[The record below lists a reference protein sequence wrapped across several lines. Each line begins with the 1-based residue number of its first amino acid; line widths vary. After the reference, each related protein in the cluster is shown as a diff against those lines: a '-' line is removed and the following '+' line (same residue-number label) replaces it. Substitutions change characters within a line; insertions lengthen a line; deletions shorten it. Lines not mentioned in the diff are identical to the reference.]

1 MNDLL
6 EFSKL
11 FNFKGLDLDNGKRDV
26 DLMKDFQT
34 ADDLGKEYGY
44 DVALP
49 VLGGLSVNQYAAK
62 NAKNMI
68 PEGKEIINIK
78 GKNFVTDA
86 DRPKDFARIRA
97 GIMDKI
103 NMLNPFVEAT
113 DLDKLGGLYEKDDK
127 GRVAYNLAGGLT
139 QFDPKDLSQLQL
151 SPSQQRIAGQRY
163 KEEIAGM
170 GSPTDTLNNAINEML
185 KGKNKLD
192 TSERKKRLADV
203 ALESLVMRAN
213 MPFVTN
219 TLKDISTFKQQQL
232 LDAEA
237 IKQGMPN
244 AVQARLLVG
253 DQGFATQ
260 AAAIANQADA
270 ATRMAAV
277 GVNPR
282 NVAFGMR

>member
-1 MNDLL
+1 MEDLKTFL
-6 EFSKL
+6 EFT
-11 FNFKGLDLDNGKRDV
+11 GLDLGTGQRGV
-26 DLMKDFQT
+26 DLMKEFKT
-34 ADDLGKEYGY
+34 ADDLGKEFGY

-49 VLGGLSVNQYAAK
+49 SLGGLTVNQFAAK
-62 NAKNMI
+62 NAKSMI

-78 GKNFVTDA
+78 GKDFVTDA

-151 SPSQQRIAGQRY
+151 NPSIQRKAQEAY
-163 KEEIAGM
+163 KQETAGM
-170 GSPTDTLNNAINEML
+170 GTPTDTTADAIKAYKEFKKASDTASRKGKILDNAIEFI
-185 KGKNKLD
+185 
-192 TSERKKRLADV
+192 
-203 ALESLVMRAN
+203 N
-213 MPFVTN
+213 MQAQTPFLMK
-219 TLKDISTFKQQQL
+219 TLKDASTFKQQQL

-244 AVQARLLVG
+244 ALQSRLLAG
-253 DQGFATQ
+253 DMGFAQ
-260 AAAIANQADA
+260 RAAAIAAQQDA
-270 ATRMAAV
+270 ATRMAGV
-277 GVNPR
+277 GVFPR
-282 NVAFGMR
+282 NVSFSA

>member
-34 ADDLGKEYGY
+34 AEDLGNEYGY
-44 DVALP
+44 DIALP
-49 VLGGLSVNQYAAK
+49 VLGGLSVNQYAAQ

-103 NMLNPFVEAT
+103 NMLNPFAEAT

-127 GRVAYNLAGGLT
+127 GRVAYNLAGKLT
-139 QFDPKDLSQLQL
+139 QFDLKDLSQIKIN
-151 SPSQQRIAGQRY
+151 PSQKRKAGQR
-163 KEEIAGM
+163 
-170 GSPTDTLNNAINEML
+170 
-185 KGKNKLD
+185 
-192 TSERKKRLADV
+192 
-203 ALESLVMRAN
+203 
-213 MPFVTN
+213 
-219 TLKDISTFKQQQL
+219 
-232 LDAEA
+232 
-237 IKQGMPN
+237 
-244 AVQARLLVG
+244 
-253 DQGFATQ
+253 
-260 AAAIANQADA
+260 
-270 ATRMAAV
+270 
-277 GVNPR
+277 
-282 NVAFGMR
+282 

>member
-11 FNFKGLDLDNGKRDV
+11 LNFKGLDLDNGQRDV

-62 NAKNMI
+62 NVKNMI

-78 GKNFVTDA
+78 GKDFLTDA

-103 NMLNPFVEAT
+103 NMLNPFAEAT

-139 QFDPKDLSQLQL
+139 EFDPKDLSQLKL
-151 SPSQQRIAGQRY
+151 NPSQQRIAGQRY
-163 KEEIAGM
+163 KEEMAGM

-185 KGKNKLD
+185 EGKNKLD
-192 TSERKKRLADV
+192 TSERKKRLADA

-213 MPFVTN
+213 MPFITN

-244 AVQARLLVG
+244 AVQARLLAG